1 MSKRILDASLLLT
14 FALCIGGCDGSGGT
28 VKQAKNAADNS
39 AGIVDDQ
46 ARVSLLERD
55 LAFGNAVAEFGLAE
69 AYSLFLADDA
79 VQLPDGDWPLRGRKI
94 IYEQIKEA
102 TGDSDFL
109 LSWKPEV
116 AEVSVSG
123 DLGYTWGTYWLEL
136 LDEDDN
142 PLLIEGNYVNVWRK
156 SSDDVWEVIVDIS
169 NQIATDYIPTAVID
183 LDDSAMGPELD

>member
-1 MSKRILDASLLLT
+1 LDASLLLT

-28 VKQAKNAADNS
+28 AKQAKNAADNS

-79 VQLPDGDWPLRGRKI
+79 VQLPDGDWPLRGRQI

-169 NQIATDYIPTAVID
+169 NQIATDYIPTAVIY